1 MMGKVVLIYIKY
13 IGDAWSVV
21 LDTGQNKK
29 VVVCVVEIAAD
40 HINFLKNI

>member
-1 MMGKVVLIYIKY
+1 MGKVVLIYIKY

-29 VVVCVVEIAAD
+29 VVVVEIAD
-40 HINFLKNI
+40 HINFLKKV